1 MHPTPMNTND
11 KPQSENVY
19 PVQSFLEVERLLRK
33 LNLTP
38 ADGLQ
43 LLAEV
48 LGDLDRQIEEHE
60 DAQDADVPYRIF
72 ESTGRTGRPLW

>member
-1 MHPTPMNTND
+1 MNPND
-11 KPQSENVY
+11 KTPSTNVY
-19 PVQSFLEVERLLRK
+19 PIQSFLEINRLLRK
-33 LNLTP
+33 LSLTP

-60 DAQDADVPYRIF
+60 AAQQADVPLWLF
-72 ESTGRTGRPLW
+72 EGMGRTG

>member
-1 MHPTPMNTND
+1 MKPKDKTPN
-11 KPQSENVY
+11 KNVY
-19 PVQSFLEVERLLRK
+19 PIQSFLEIKRLLKK

-48 LGDLDRQIEEHE
+48 LADLDHQIEEHE
-60 DAQDADVPYRIF
+60 QQSAAGLPSWLY
-72 ESTGRTGRPLW
+72 G

>member
-1 MHPTPMNTND
+1 MNPNDNTPN
-11 KPQSENVY
+11 KNVY
-19 PVQSFLEVERLLRK
+19 PIQSFLEIERLLKK

-60 DAQDADVPYRIF
+60 EARHADVPLWLF
-72 ESTGRTGRPLW
+72 EGTGQTG

>member
-1 MHPTPMNTND
+1 MNTND
-11 KPQSENVY
+11 NTPDKNVY
-19 PVQSFLEVERLLRK
+19 PIQSFLEIERLLKK

-60 DAQDADVPYRIF
+60 EARHADVPLRLF
-72 ESTGRTGRPLW
+72 EGAGRTG